1 MLIKIK
7 IKILSITLF
16 LSASLGQDLGVGDT
30 IPAGYG
36 LPVCANEVEQIL
48 LTNDSLFLDA
58 YAGDHVIWLMMFSS
72 WCPFCQDEAP
82 FTQDMYDALQDSGL
96 IIIGAGWDW
105 GQPFSCEEWADG
117 YGLTYPLLDDEGP
130 TQDGG
135 DEYFFNTLADG
146 GVPWNVIIDHEMV
159 IRYSVG
165 GYNPEDVQAAVLEAI
180 SDCGG
185 ACTGCSEIMGE
196 LDNTFTMDGQPI
208 INVMDIIKLADIL
221 SFGNDIDNCL
231 LIKADLSGD
240 GLVDIIDLYA
250 LASMVSEGQFDN

>member
-1 MLIKIK
+1 M
-7 IKILSITLF
+7 
-16 LSASLGQDLGVGDT
+16 
-30 IPAGYG
+30 
-36 LPVCANEVEQIL
+36 
-48 LTNDSLFLDA
+48 
-58 YAGDHVIWLMMFSS
+58 
-72 WCPFCQDEAP
+72 
-82 FTQDMYDALQDSGL
+82 
-96 IIIGAGWDW
+96 
-105 GQPFSCEEWADG
+105 
-117 YGLTYPLLDDEGP
+117 LDDEGP